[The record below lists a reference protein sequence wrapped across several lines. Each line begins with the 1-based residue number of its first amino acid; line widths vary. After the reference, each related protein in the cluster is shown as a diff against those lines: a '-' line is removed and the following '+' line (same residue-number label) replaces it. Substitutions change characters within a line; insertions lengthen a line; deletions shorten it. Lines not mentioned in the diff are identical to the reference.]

1 MHIATKVM
9 VVIVLLLSAILS
21 QFVWVA
27 LAGNVQWRERY
38 EWEVSKRH
46 SDKDKLEDAYR
57 DLLAAKH
64 KTQQDKAEQGA
75 EIAAL
80 NARKA
85 VLESW
90 KTDSTVAKADVE
102 ARAAELAEAVKDFPL
117 ISRNYDEEVVNVLQA
132 AVKERTDRKRELFTE
147 RGTLLRDVAENHS
160 LYAGMQEDYT
170 RLEFQQYVLQEE
182 LERRLDTKARYRY
195 LRPDLQADLGD
206 NGPVIFAR
214 VVWSSGSSLQM
225 NKGRRDGV
233 ELYQKFTV
241 TRNGVT
247 IAVVNVVEVQNETCE
262 CLIEDVPNRQAL
274 PKENDEAVTR
284 LFMARITGRSR

>member
-1 MHIATKVM
+1 MHIATKVL
-9 VVIVLLLSAILS
+9 VVLVLLLSAILS

-27 LAGNVQWRERY
+27 LGGNVQWRERY
-38 EWEVSKRH
+38 EWEVAARH
-46 SDKDKLEDAYR
+46 RDKDRLEDAYR
-57 DLLAAKH
+57 DLLGARH
-64 KTQQDKAEQGA
+64 MNQEDKAEQRA
-75 EIAAL
+75 ELSGL

-90 KTDSTVAKADVE
+90 KTDSTAARADVE
-102 ARAAELAEAVKDFPL
+102 QRATELAEAVKDFPL
-117 ISRNYDEEVVNVLQA
+117 ISRTYDEEVVNVLQA
-132 AVKERTDRKRELFTE
+132 AVKERTDRKRELFNE

-160 LYAGMQEDYT
+160 TYAGMQEDYV
-170 RLEFQQYVLQEE
+170 RLEFQQFVLQEE

-214 VVWSSGSSLQM
+214 VVWATGTSIQL

-233 ELYQKFTV
+233 ELYQKFTI

-262 CLIEDVPNRQAL
+262 CLIEDVPNKQAL

-284 LFMARITGRSR
+284 LFMARITGRGR

>member
-1 MHIATKVM
+1 MHIATKVLV
-9 VVIVLLLSAILS
+9 VVILLLSAILT
-21 QFVWVA
+21 QYVWVA

-38 EWEVSKRH
+38 EWEVSARH
-46 SDKDKLEDAYR
+46 RDKDKLEAAYS
-57 DLLAAKH
+57 DLLGARH
-64 KTQQDKAEQGA
+64 MNQEDKAEQRA
-75 EIAAL
+75 ELSGL

-90 KTDSTVAKADVE
+90 KTDSARAKADVE
-102 ARAAELAEAVKDFPL
+102 ERAAELQKAVADFPL

-132 AVKERTDRKRELFTE
+132 AVKERTDRKRELFNE
-147 RGTLLRDVAENHS
+147 RGNLLREVAENHS
-160 LYAGMQEDYT
+160 SYAGFQEDYT
-170 RLEFQQYVLQEE
+170 RLEFQQFIMQEE

-206 NGPVIFAR
+206 NGPVIFGR
-214 VVWSSGSSLQM
+214 VVWSTASSLQL

-233 ELYQKFTV
+233 ELYQKFTI

-262 CLIEDVPNRQAL
+262 CLIEDVTNKQAM